1 LARGVTAATPASRS
15 WLPVQSL
22 DPSWYR
28 PYGLGDPALPS
39 AIPSAVRFSSR
50 RTRRPQLSSRTNLSS
65 GFALRQSITQRILAG
80 RPQPPAPLMGFVSL
94 QRSRIRRSTCRGFA
108 EPATFRP
115 QGLVTLSAA
124 CSLRARA
131 GLVSYR
137 RRSWDSPFGAFSSRE
152 VSTRLHVEGP
162 TCRFSCRCYRRRRQR
177 AGPAGRGSWASTLAR
192 VPGDQRGISAPGA
205 GYSHG
210 LCPSRV
216 FRQRP

>member
-1 LARGVTAATPASRS
+1 LPEHPGKSRRFGSEFAARSEFQLAEVPPVLVGRSRFAVGHSLGCAVFPRRARG
-15 WLPVQSL
+15 
-22 DPSWYR
+22 
-28 PYGLGDPALPS
+28 
-39 AIPSAVRFSSR
+39 
-50 RTRRPQLSSRTNLSS
+50 PQLSSHTNLSAS
-65 GFALRQSITQRILAG
+65 FALRQSITQRILAD
-80 RPQPPAPLMGFVSL
+80 RPQPPAPLMGFGSL
-94 QRSRIRRSTCRGFA
+94 QRSRVRRSTFRGLA

-124 CSLRARA
+124 YSLRARA

-205 GYSHG
+205 GCSRG

-216 FRQRP
+216 FQQRP